1 MFYTASF
8 HWLLTCS
15 SRAYIVVCLQ
25 SGLSLVI
32 KEGQR
37 YVIPRC
43 SRSIVISSWEMAAAG
58 DSVLKAECKALTGS
72 TEFTAWLRTKFP
84 RIPAEAF
91 DILEGEGFQF

>member
-1 MFYTASF
+1 MHILS
-8 HWLLTCS
+8 C
-15 SRAYIVVCLQ
+15 AYKAAF
-25 SGLSLVI
+25 SLVI
-32 KEGQR
+32 EEGQR

-43 SRSIVISSWEMAAAG
+43 SQSIVISSWEMAAAG
-58 DSVLKAECKALTGS
+58 DSALKAECKALKES

>member
-1 MFYTASF
+1 MFYTAAF

-25 SGLSLVI
+25 SFSLVI
-32 KEGQR
+32 EEE
-37 YVIPRC
+37 C
-43 SRSIVISSWEMAAAG
+43 SRSIVISSWEMVAAG
-58 DSVLKAECKALTGS
+58 DSALKAECKALKES